1 MTFLLNLTDSCEVH
15 IPLANV
21 IVDEELLN
29 AIARILN
36 VLPTVTTEGLY
47 V

>member
-1 MTFLLNLTDSCEVH
+1 MTFLLNLADSCVVH
-15 IPLANV
+15 VPFANV

-29 AIARILN
+29 TIARILN

>member
-15 IPLANV
+15 VPLANV
-21 IVDEELLN
+21 IVDDELLN
-29 AIARILN
+29 TIARILN
-36 VLPTVTTEGLY
+36 VLPTATSEGLY